1 MKASATAIPPAADAG
16 ADDPLREIRAMVGAC
31 IQCGTCSGSC
41 PNAHAMD
48 YTPRQLWRMVLMGEQ
63 DRIFES
69 RTFALCAAC
78 YTCSLRC
85 PRGLP
90 LTEAMAALKQAA
102 ARADVPAFRS
112 SARFYRSFL
121 ESVRRHGR
129 VRESEFMTLYFL
141 AMKNPLLPLKF
152 APLGLKLMGKGKL
165 QMTLPGGAGRGAL
178 DAVFDK
184 VAELEG
190 RS

>member
-1 MKASATAIPPAADAG
+1 MKASTTATRPGETASVRE
-16 ADDPLREIRAMVGAC
+16 PLTNIRAMVSAC
-31 IQCGTCSGSC
+31 IQCGTCTGSC

-48 YTPRQLWRMVLMGEQ
+48 HTPRQVWRMVLMGEQ
-63 DRIFES
+63 DRVFES
-69 RTFALCAAC
+69 KTFALCSAC

-90 LTEAMAALKQAA
+90 LTDAMAALKQAA
-102 ARADVPAFRS
+102 ARANVPAFRS

-141 AMKNPLLPLKF
+141 AMKNPLLPLKY

-165 QMTLPGGAGRGAL
+165 QMALPTGAGRGSLKAI
-178 DAVFDK
+178 FDK
-184 VAELEG
+184 VAEVEG

>member
-1 MKASATAIPPAADAG
+1 
-16 ADDPLREIRAMVGAC
+16 MVSAC
-31 IQCGTCSGSC
+31 IQCGTCTGSC

-48 YTPRQLWRMVLMGEQ
+48 HTPRQLWRMVLMGEQ
-63 DRIFES
+63 DLIFKS
-69 RTFALCAAC
+69 KTFALCSAC
-78 YTCSLRC
+78 YACSLRC

-102 ARADVPAFRS
+102 ARANVPAFRP

-165 QMTLPGGAGRGAL
+165 HVALPTGAGRGAL
-178 DAVFDK
+178 DAIFDK

>member
-1 MKASATAIPPAADAG
+1 MKASVTASPPAAVAG
-16 ADDPLREIRAMVGAC
+16 GDDLLGEIRAMVGAC

-48 YTPRQLWRMVLMGEQ
+48 YTPRQLWRMVLMGEEAL
-63 DRIFES
+63 IFES
-69 RTFALCAAC
+69 KTFALCSAC

-90 LTEAMAALKQAA
+90 LTEAMAALKQVA
-102 ARADVPAFRS
+102 ARADVPAFRP

-152 APLGLKLMGKGKL
+152 APLGIKLMGKGKL
-165 QMTLPGGAGRGAL
+165 QMALPTGAGRGAL
-178 DAVFDK
+178 DAIFDK
-184 VAELEG
+184 VAEMEG
-190 RS
+190 RP

>member
-1 MKASATAIPPAADAG
+1 MKASATANPPAAYAG
-16 ADDPLREIRAMVGAC
+16 ADDLLSEIRAMVGAC
-31 IQCGTCSGSC
+31 IQCGTCSASC

-63 DRIFES
+63 DLVFES
-69 RTFALCAAC
+69 KTFALCSAC

-102 ARADVPAFRS
+102 ARMDVPAFRP

-152 APLGLKLMGKGKL
+152 APLGLKLLGKGKL
-165 QMTLPGGAGRGAL
+165 QMALPTGAGRGAL
-178 DAVFDK
+178 DAIFDK

-190 RS
+190 RP

>member
-1 MKASATAIPPAADAG
+1 MKVSASANPPAADAG
-16 ADDPLREIRAMVGAC
+16 DDDLLREIRAMVSAC

-48 YTPRQLWRMVLMGEQ
+48 YTPRQLWRMVQMGEQ

-69 RTFALCAAC
+69 NTFALCSAC

-90 LTEAMAALKQAA
+90 LTDAMAALKQAA
-102 ARADVPAFRS
+102 ARADVPAFRP

-165 QMTLPGGAGRGAL
+165 QMALPSGAGRGAL